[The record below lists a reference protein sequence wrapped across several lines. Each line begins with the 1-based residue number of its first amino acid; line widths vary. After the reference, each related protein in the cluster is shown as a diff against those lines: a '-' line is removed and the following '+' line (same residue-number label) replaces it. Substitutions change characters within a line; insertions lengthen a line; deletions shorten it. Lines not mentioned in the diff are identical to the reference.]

1 MDNLQ
6 EVEECYEEKEE
17 QLAKIQQSHEIEKE
31 TITNFYSSLFEYL
44 EYIRDEHLTF
54 IDEED
59 QRNTQL
65 CQIETD
71 EIGETVE
78 ELKAM
83 REDIETNVDKIV
95 EDVDHESYLECMT
108 YYNQKKDVHEHR
120 LSELGMDIRPSAC
133 TTAEC
138 VDEKLRDFK
147 TFIDELTG
155 IMSSKADSMHY

>member
-1 MDNLQ
+1 M
-6 EVEECYEEKEE
+6 
-17 QLAKIQQSHEIEKE
+17 
-31 TITNFYSSLFEYL
+31 

-54 IDEED
+54 IDEEA

-65 CQIETD
+65 CQIEAD
-71 EIGETVE
+71 EIVETVE

-95 EDVDHESYLECMT
+95 EEVDHESYLECMT
-108 YYNQKKDVHEHR
+108 YYNQKKEVHDHR
-120 LSELGMDIRPSAC
+120 LSELGMDTRPAAC

-147 TFIDELTG
+147 AFIDDLTG
-155 IMSSKADSMHY
+155 ILSSKADSMQY